1 MLGETK
7 QGSPFI
13 GGGRAVRAP
22 ILYSYVCF
30 RLFSAIFVVSFLYSY
45 LPFPPFLFFV
55 IMLWVSLC
63 GRGFLFLC
71 FVVNAPPGVP
81 VPSFIILAG
90 GRAVALLFA
99 SYLSVRILLRVQP
112 LFVLLIL

>member
-71 FVVNAPPGVP
+71 FVVNALRLASPFPLL
-81 VPSFIILAG
+81 SFWL
-90 GRAVALLFA
+90 AVAPSLCCLR
-99 SYLSVRILLRVQP
+99 LS
-112 LFVLLIL
+112 